1 MDIPFIDLDAQEKVI
16 GKKLEGAVETVLQHK
31 KFINGPEV
39 SVFEESLAKFA
50 NVNNAITCGSG
61 TDALLLPLMAIGVGE
76 GDAVFVPS
84 FTFVATAEVVSL
96 LKATPFF
103 VDVDMKTFNIDPEIF
118 IELNESIQSEVLQ
131 LLSIDSLIKIIKRLE
146 SDNAI
151 KILEN
156 LSKEVKEKVLEKLP
170 PKDKFLLQEGLS
182 YPEDSAARI
191 MQREFT
197 AVPSNW
203 TVGQTIDYLRENK
216 DLPEEFLEIFI
227 VDNEFKPIGTVPS
240 SRVLRTSRDLK
251 MNSIMREMPV
261 LISVNMDKEEVGL
274 TFENYNLVS
283 AGVVN
288 KENKLV
294 GMITADDVV
303 TVVQEEAEEDAL
315 RLAGVGDEE
324 ITDSVM
330 LKTKRRFNWLLL
342 NLFTALLATWVIS
355 FFGASIEQMVALA
368 FLMPIVASMGGN
380 AGMQTLAVTIRA
392 IATKELSKSNFNRVV
407 GKEFLIGILNGIIFA
422 IITAIIVQLW
432 FKELNLSILIGIS
445 MVLNM
450 IVAGLFG
457 ILVPVSLKKLNIDP
471 ALASS
476 VFVTTITDVIG
487 FLSFL
492 GLGSFYFLN

>member
-1 MDIPFIDLDAQEKVI
+1 MTLPKSKDAKKVNLDFNKE
-16 GKKLEGAVETVLQHK
+16 
-31 KFINGPEV
+31 FINTFTQNIENRNV
-39 SVFEESLAKFA
+39 QFINQTLKDLHEADVANLIENLNSDTRNKLIEIES
-50 NVNNAITCGSG
+50 
-61 TDALLLPLMAIGVGE
+61 
-76 GDAVFVPS
+76 
-84 FTFVATAEVVSL
+84 
-96 LKATPFF
+96 
-103 VDVDMKTFNIDPEIF
+103 FNIDPEIF

-131 LLSIDSLIKIIKRLE
+131 LLSVESLIKIIKRLE

-156 LSKEVKEKVLEKLP
+156 LSKEIKEKVLEKLP

-203 TVGQTIDYLRENK
+203 TVGQTIDYLREDK

-227 VDNEFKPIGTVPS
+227 VDNDFKPIGTVPS
-240 SRVLRTSRDLK
+240 SRVLRTPRDYK

-261 LISVNMDKEEVGL
+261 LISVNMDKEEVGH

-288 KENKLV
+288 KNNKLV

-432 FKELNLSILIGIS
+432 FKELNLSLLIGIS

>member
-1 MDIPFIDLDAQEKVI
+1 MTLVKSTGNKKVNLDFNKEFISIFSDKIRSSDIQ
-16 GKKLEGAVETVLQHK
+16 
-31 KFINGPEV
+31 FINQTLKDLHESDV
-39 SVFEESLAKFA
+39 ANLIENLSNETRTKLIEIEE
-50 NVNNAITCGSG
+50 
-61 TDALLLPLMAIGVGE
+61 
-76 GDAVFVPS
+76 
-84 FTFVATAEVVSL
+84 
-96 LKATPFF
+96 
-103 VDVDMKTFNIDPEIF
+103 FNIDPDIF

-131 LLSIDSLIKIIKRLE
+131 LLSTESIINIIKRLE
-146 SDNAI
+146 SDDSI

-156 LSKEVKEKVLEKLP
+156 LEKNKKESVLEKLP
-170 PKDKFLLQEGLS
+170 PKDKFLLEEGLS

-203 TVGQTIDYLRENK
+203 SVGQTIDYLRENK
-216 DLPEEFLEIFI
+216 DLPKEFLEIFI
-227 VDNEFKPIGTVPS
+227 VDNDFKPVGTVPS
-240 SRVLRTSRDLK
+240 SRVLRTSRDSK
-251 MNSIMREMPV
+251 MNSIMTEMPV
-261 LISVNMDKEEVGL
+261 LISVNMDKEEVGH
-274 TFENYNLVS
+274 TFESYNLIS

-288 KENKLV
+288 KDNKLV

-324 ITDSVM
+324 ITDSVII
-330 LKTKRRFNWLLL
+330 KTKRRFNWLLL

-355 FFGASIEQMVALA
+355 NFGASIEQMVTLA

-392 IATKELSKSNFNRVV
+392 IAKKELSDSNFNRVV
-407 GKEFLIGILNGIIFA
+407 GKEFIIGVLNGIIFA
-422 IITAIIVQLW
+422 IITAIIVYLW
-432 FKELNLSILIGIS
+432 FKEINLSLLIGVS
-445 MVLNM
+445 MILNM

-457 ILVPVSLKKLNIDP
+457 ILVPVSLKKMNIDP

-492 GLGSFYFLN
+492 GLGSYYFLN

>member
-1 MDIPFIDLDAQEKVI
+1 MSLIKSIGGKNVNFDFNKEFLSIFSDKIKSSDI
-16 GKKLEGAVETVLQHK
+16 
-31 KFINGPEV
+31 KFINQTLEDLHPSDVANLIENL
-39 SVFEESLAKFA
+39 SSETRAKLIEIEEF
-50 NVNNAITCGSG
+50 
-61 TDALLLPLMAIGVGE
+61 D
-76 GDAVFVPS
+76 
-84 FTFVATAEVVSL
+84 
-96 LKATPFF
+96 
-103 VDVDMKTFNIDPEIF
+103 IDPEIF
-118 IELNESIQSEVLQ
+118 VEINESIQTEILQ
-131 LLSIDSLIKIIKRLE
+131 LLSSDSIAKIIKRLE

-151 KILEN
+151 SIIEN
-156 LSKEVKEKVLEKLP
+156 LNIEKKNSVLDKLP
-170 PKDKFLLQEGLS
+170 PKDRFLLEEGLS

-197 AVPSNW
+197 AVPSDW
-203 TVGQTIDYLRENK
+203 SVGQTIDYLRESK
-216 DLPEEFLEIFI
+216 DLPEEFLEIFV
-227 VDNEFKPIGTVPS
+227 VDNDFKPIGIVPS
-240 SRVLRTSRDLK
+240 SRVLRTPREKK
-251 MNSIMREMPV
+251 MNTIMREMPV
-261 LISVNMDKEEVGL
+261 LISVNMDKEEVGHA
-274 TFENYNLVS
+274 FENYNLVS

-288 KENKLV
+288 KNNKLV

-303 TVVQEEAEEDAL
+303 TVVQEEAEEDVL

-324 ITDSVM
+324 ITDSV
-330 LKTKRRFNWLLL
+330 LIKTKRRFNWLLL

-355 FFGASIEQMVALA
+355 LFGASIEQMVALA

-392 IATKELSKSNFNRVV
+392 IATKELSSGNFNKIV

-422 IITAIIVQLW
+422 IITAIIVQFW
-432 FKELNLSILIGIS
+432 FQELKLSLLIGIS

-457 ILVPVSLKKLNIDP
+457 ILVPVSLKKVNIDP

-492 GLGSFYFLN
+492 GIGSYFFLN

>member
-1 MDIPFIDLDAQEKVI
+1 MALLKSTGNQKVNLDFNKE
-16 GKKLEGAVETVLQHK
+16 
-31 KFINGPEV
+31 FINIFSNNIELRNVDFINQTLKDLHEADIANLIENLNPDTRTKLIEI
-39 SVFEESLAKFA
+39 ES
-50 NVNNAITCGSG
+50 
-61 TDALLLPLMAIGVGE
+61 
-76 GDAVFVPS
+76 
-84 FTFVATAEVVSL
+84 
-96 LKATPFF
+96 
-103 VDVDMKTFNIDPEIF
+103 FNIEPEIF

-131 LLSIDSLIKIIKRLE
+131 LLSIDSLTKIIKRLE
-146 SDNAI
+146 SDDAI

-156 LSKEVKEKVLEKLP
+156 LSIENKEKVLEKLP

-203 TVGQTIDYLRENK
+203 SVGQTIDYIREDK
-216 DLPEEFLEIFI
+216 ELPKEFLEIFI
-227 VDNEFKPIGTVPS
+227 VDNDFKPIGTVPS
-240 SRVLRTSRDLK
+240 SRVLRTSRESK
-251 MNSIMREMPV
+251 MNLIMNEMPV
-261 LISVNMDKEEVGL
+261 LISVNMDKEEVGHA
-274 TFENYNLVS
+274 FENYNLVS

-303 TVVQEEAEEDAL
+303 TVVQEEAEEDTL

-355 FFGASIEQMVALA
+355 NFGASIEQMVALA

-392 IATKELSKSNFNRVV
+392 IATKELSKSNLNKVI

-432 FKELNLSILIGIS
+432 FKDLNLSMLIGVS
-445 MVLNM
+445 MILNM

-492 GLGSFYFLN
+492 GLGSYYFLN

>member
-1 MDIPFIDLDAQEKVI
+1 MTLPKSRETKKVNLDFNKE
-16 GKKLEGAVETVLQHK
+16 
-31 KFINGPEV
+31 FINT
-39 SVFEESLAKFA
+39 FTQNIESRNVEFINQTLKDLHEADIA
-50 NVNNAITCGSG
+50 NLIENLNPDSRNKLIEIES
-61 TDALLLPLMAIGVGE
+61 
-76 GDAVFVPS
+76 
-84 FTFVATAEVVSL
+84 
-96 LKATPFF
+96 
-103 VDVDMKTFNIDPEIF
+103 FNIDPEIF

-131 LLSIDSLIKIIKRLE
+131 LLSVDSLIKIIKRLE

-203 TVGQTIDYLRENK
+203 TVGQTIDYLREDK

-227 VDNEFKPIGTVPS
+227 VDNDFKPIGTVPS

-432 FKELNLSILIGIS
+432 FKELNLSLLIGIS
-445 MVLNM
+445 MILNM

>member
-1 MDIPFIDLDAQEKVI
+1 MALPKSSETKKVNLDFNKEFIDTFTQNIE
-16 GKKLEGAVETVLQHK
+16 EGNVA
-31 KFINGPEV
+31 FINQTLKDLHEADVANLIENLSPDTRTKL
-39 SVFEESLAKFA
+39 FEIES
-50 NVNNAITCGSG
+50 
-61 TDALLLPLMAIGVGE
+61 
-76 GDAVFVPS
+76 
-84 FTFVATAEVVSL
+84 
-96 LKATPFF
+96 
-103 VDVDMKTFNIDPEIF
+103 FNIDPEIF

-131 LLSIDSLIKIIKRLE
+131 LLSIESLIKIIRRLE

-156 LSKEVKEKVLEKLP
+156 LSKEIKEKVLEKLP

-197 AVPSNW
+197 AVPNNW
-203 TVGQTIDYLRENK
+203 TVGQTIDYLREEK

-227 VDNEFKPIGTVPS
+227 VDNDFKPIGTVPS
-240 SRVLRTSRDLK
+240 SRVLRTARDLT
-251 MNSIMREMPV
+251 MNSIMTEMPV

-422 IITAIIVQLW
+422 IITAVIVQFW
-432 FKELNLSILIGIS
+432 FKEINLSLLIGIS
-445 MVLNM
+445 MILNM

-457 ILVPVSLKKLNIDP
+457 ILVPVSLKKFNIDP